1 MKRHIVAIILIV
13 FASFIVNFK
22 LFFPELRIIATPE
35 FELNDAIQLSYAS
48 KYWYAQKLHQF
59 QLPFWSS
66 QTGIGFPMLGE
77 GQTGIFFLPNIIL
90 YSLFSSAPLAYNLS
104 LVFVSITTAL
114 GTYWWLSLL
123 RIPWIFSI
131 LGGLTFSFSGFFLFH
146 QQHISLLQSFSLLPW
161 LLATTH
167 QLIQKPRRHFIVLF
181 AFLLSQQLFAGFIQA
196 VVITLISTTSYAA
209 LLLSAL
215 IKKRNTIL
223 IYFLA
228 CVLGILLS
236 GAQLIPSVEF
246 FKYIYSSN
254 GGNQYSTQ
262 FSMPLKSFLSFLYP
276 FIIGNPKNGTYYINT
291 NDTGLL
297 FWETN
302 GYVGILPIILFA
314 LAISIRTIRKKLLPY
329 IIYVFA
335 FSLLTLGKYSPLYF
349 IYDIPPFS
357 LFRAPARFI
366 IVCSFFLV
374 TIMASTLSNIQTIFK
389 KNTYIHIVTVGLL
402 SLNLLLIVPF
412 WFSYHEYT
420 KPSEIHSQ
428 PEVLK
433 TISKDSIVYRLNA
446 TQNHRKLYLTQGWKN
461 IAPFTIFQNTLR
473 PNTNLFWDITT
484 FDAYS
489 SRTLK
494 RHAYTQG
501 LISNSIDSSVREATI
516 SAMTERIMKLMSINT
531 IISGSPI
538 SSNSSYKLGTT
549 ITDDTTEIYVYTTN
563 NANPRVYMAS
573 TIIPVTTITD
583 VLTLSKLD
591 TFDPKNTA
599 LVEASTVSQTISNTN
614 AGTSTITTWSDRKIE
629 IEVDNPNNTGLL
641 VVTNT
646 YYPGWKV
653 LIDNT
658 PSSIYPTNIRFMG
671 IFIPQGHHTI
681 TLTYTPSS
689 FIIGAMLT
697 IMGMGGTILL
707 LFSKRIN
714 IFWKSHFK

>member
-1 MKRHIVAIILIV
+1 MKRHIVAILFIIC
-13 FASFIVNFK
+13 ASFLVHFK
-22 LFFPELRIIATPE
+22 LFFPELHLIATPE

-48 KYWYAQKLHQF
+48 KYWYAETIRHF

-66 QTGIGFPMLGE
+66 QAGVGFPMLGE

-123 RIPWIFSI
+123 RIPRIISI

-146 QQHISLLQSFSLLPW
+146 QQHITLLQSFSLFPW

-167 QLIQKPRRHFIVLF
+167 QLIYKPRKHIIVLF
-181 AFLLSQQLFAGFIQA
+181 AFLLSQQLFAGFVQA
-196 VVITLISTTSYAA
+196 VVITIITTTAYIGM
-209 LLLSAL
+209 LLSS
-215 IKKRNTIL
+215 IRKKRSLIL
-223 IYFLA
+223 NYILA
-228 CVLGILLS
+228 CALGILLA
-236 GAQLIPSVEF
+236 GAQLLPSIEF
-246 FKYIYSSN
+246 FTYINNY
-254 GGNQYSTQ
+254 QDSTE
-262 FSMPLKSFLSFLYP
+262 FSMPLKSFLSFFYP
-276 FIIGNPKNGTYYINT
+276 FIIGNPQNGTYYRN
-291 NDTGLL
+291 NWDTGLL

-302 GYVGILPIILFA
+302 GYVGIIPIIILVLA
-314 LAISIRTIRKKLLPY
+314 LCIHTIRKKLFPY
-329 IIYVFA
+329 IIYVCAFA
-335 FSLLTLGKYSPLYF
+335 LLALGKYSPLYV

-357 LFRAPARFI
+357 LFRVPARFI

-374 TIMASTLSNIQTIFK
+374 TIMASTLSYIQTVFK
-389 KNTYIHIVTVGLL
+389 KNKYIHIITVCLL

-461 IAPFTIFQNTLR
+461 IDPFTIFQNTLR
-473 PNTNLFWDITT
+473 PNSNLFWDTTT
-484 FDAYS
+484 FDAYP

-494 RHAYTQG
+494 RHKYAER
-501 LISNSIDSSVREATI
+501 LILNGIDSSTQETTI
-516 SAMTERIMKLMSINT
+516 SATTERLMKLMSINT

-538 SSNSSYKLGTT
+538 NSNSSYKLETT
-549 ITDDTTEIYVYTTN
+549 ITDDTTNIYVYATTTS
-563 NANPRVYMAS
+563 NPRSYMAS

-614 AGTSTITTWSDRKIE
+614 TGTSTITTWSDRKIE

-646 YYPGWKV
+646 YYSGWKAMV
-653 LIDNT
+653 DGT
-658 PSSIYPTNIRFMG
+658 SSTIYPTNVRFMG
-671 IFIPQGHHTI
+671 VFIPQGHHTI
-681 TLTYTPSS
+681 TFTYTPSS
-689 FIIGAMLT
+689 FIIGGILT
-697 IMGMGGTILL
+697 IVGMSFSILL